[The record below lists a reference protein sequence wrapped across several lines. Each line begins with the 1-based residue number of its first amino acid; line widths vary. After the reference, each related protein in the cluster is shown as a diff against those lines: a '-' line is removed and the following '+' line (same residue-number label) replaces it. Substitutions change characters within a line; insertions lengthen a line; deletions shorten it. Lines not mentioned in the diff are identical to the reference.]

1 MFGTFL
7 GGILT
12 LEQTQTLSPQQQFAL
27 RILQSTSVELQAQTE
42 AMLEDNPLLER
53 ESTETSAEE
62 RNPQSPSSPALA
74 EEAHAEPS
82 GELPDDRGPLENV
95 YAGWQSHAEDD
106 SPIERVAAVTTLRE
120 ALLADWGELALPEPQ
135 HTLVRCLIEELND
148 DGRLEAPLST
158 IAQEYRRV
166 ADAPLDA
173 WTQAKQLLQTRF
185 EPAGIGA
192 SSAAECLSLQADRA
206 VQDGRIDPTAGALLS
221 KLLLSLLSAL
231 AAKDRKALLKAAKAE
246 GADEAALDRALALLP
261 KLNPHPAASFC
272 TDPAQYVVAD
282 LFVVRQSADRPWQ
295 AVLNPDAFPM
305 LRVSALASRAAVG
318 ERTPYGRYL
327 TEARRFVEAVRA
339 RQETLFKTAAYAVER
354 QQAFFNE
361 GRSALE
367 PLSIAQT
374 AQALGLAE
382 STVSRAVSGKFLQGP
397 QGMMELRALFTRT
410 GGSLG
415 ASGSASG
422 AAVVGPSTG
431 EASQAQIR
439 ARIAALIA
447 QEPPEKPLSDQK
459 LTDMLN
465 AEGLSIMRR
474 TVAKYRDLEGLPPA
488 RLRKRRP

>member
-1 MFGTFL
+1 MFGTYL
-7 GGILT
+7 GGFLT

-27 RILQSTSVELQAQTE
+27 RILQSSSLELQAQTE

-53 ESTETSAEE
+53 EDAESAAEE
-62 RNPQSPSSPALA
+62 RSPQRPESPALA
-74 EEAHAEPS
+74 EEGHAEPG
-82 GELPDDRGPLENV
+82 GELPEDRGPLENV
-95 YAGWQSHAEDD
+95 YAGWKSRTDDD
-106 SPIERVAAVTTLRE
+106 SPIERVAAVATLRE
-120 ALLADWGELALPEPQ
+120 ALLADWGALALPEPQ
-135 HTLVRCLIEELND
+135 RTLVRCLIEELND
-148 DGRLEAPLST
+148 DGRLEAPLSA
-158 IAQEYRRV
+158 IAQAYQRV

-173 WTQAKQLLQTRF
+173 WTQAKELLQTRF
-185 EPAGIGA
+185 DPAGIGA
-192 SSAAECLSLQADRA
+192 SSAAECLSLQANRA
-206 VQDGRIDPTAGALLS
+206 VQEGRIDPAAGGLLS
-221 KLLLSLLSAL
+221 KLLLSELSAL
-231 AAKDRKALLKAAKAE
+231 AAKDRKTLLKAAKTE

-261 KLNPHPAASFC
+261 KLNPHPAANFC
-272 TDPAQYVVAD
+272 ADPAQYVVAD
-282 LFVVRQSADRPWQ
+282 LFVVRPSADRPWQ
-295 AVLNPDAFPM
+295 AVLNPNAFPM
-305 LRVSALASRAAVG
+305 LRIHALASRAAVG
-318 ERTPYGRYL
+318 EGTPYGRYL

-354 QQAFFNE
+354 QQAFFDE

-374 AQALGLAE
+374 AKALGLAE

-415 ASGSASG
+415 ASGSAVGGQG
-422 AAVVGPSTG
+422 AC